1 MPEPA
6 TFAQKVLAQRAGR
19 SEVEIGEIVG
29 TRVDLVVCDELSFPE
44 VVEQFRQ
51 LGASQVFDPAG
62 LCVIADHENPARSVE
77 AADRMVITRAFCA
90 EHAIPHLVDV
100 GEAGVMHLT
109 LAERGLAAPG
119 ELVLGYDS
127 HMLTAGGLAALAIGV
142 GAADTAV
149 ALAFGETWLRVPETV
164 RITLEGVPSA
174 WVGPKDV
181 ALWFCQQL
189 GQDACVYQV
198 VEFDGSYVERLD
210 MDGRFTLANMS
221 IEIGA
226 KSAAVRP
233 DEATRAFVE
242 ERVDRGWEPV
252 WSDPDAQIAAQHTFD
267 VGSIGPLVS
276 LPDAPDR
283 AVSIDEAGDASVDQ
297 VFIGTCTNGRLA
309 DLREA
314 AAVLRGRAVNPGT
327 RLIVVPGSPGVFRA
341 ALAEGLIETF
351 LEAGATVGPAG
362 CGPCAGLHMGVMSE
376 GEVGIAT
383 SSRNFPGRM
392 GPRSSRLYIAGPAV
406 AAASAIAGRIVSPAE
421 VLGEEAATLVP
432 AR

>member
-1 MPEPA
+1 
-6 TFAQKVLAQRAGR
+6 QKVIAARAGR
-19 SEVEIGEIVG
+19 AEVEVGEIVG
-29 TRVDLVVCDELSFPE
+29 TRVDLVVSDELSFPE
-44 VVEQFRQ
+44 VVEQFRE
-51 LGASQVFDPAG
+51 LGASEVFDSDRV
-62 LCVIADHENPARSVE
+62 CVIADHENPARSVE
-77 AADRMVITRAFCA
+77 AANRMVTTRGFCD
-90 EHAIPHLVDV
+90 EQRIRHLVDV
-100 GEAGVMHLT
+100 GEAGVMHLV
-109 LAERGLAAPG
+109 LAEHGLAAPG

-127 HMLTAGGLAALAIGV
+127 HMLTAGGVGALSIGV

-164 RITLEGVPSA
+164 RITIDGSPAA

-181 ALWFCQQL
+181 GLWLCQQL
-189 GQDACVYQV
+189 GQEACVYQV
-198 VEFDGSYVERLD
+198 VEFDGSYVDQLD
-210 MDGRFTLANMS
+210 MDGRFTLANMA

-233 DEATRAFVE
+233 DETTRAYVDARVE
-242 ERVDRGWEPV
+242 RAWDPV
-252 WSDPDAQIAAQHTFD
+252 WSDADAELAAHR
-267 VGSIGPLVS
+267 SYEIGAIVPLVS
-276 LPDAPDR
+276 LPDAPDQ
-283 AVSIDEAGDASVDQ
+283 AVPIEQAGDEQVDQ
-297 VFIGTCTNGRLA
+297 VFIGTCTNGRLS

-314 AAVLRGRAVNPGT
+314 AAVLRGRTVHSNT
-327 RLIVVPGSPGVFRA
+327 RLIVVPGSPTVFRD

-351 LEAGATVGPAG
+351 LEAGAVVGPAG

-406 AAASAIAGRIVSPAE
+406 AAASAVAGRVASPAD
-421 VLGEEAATLVP
+421 VLGADAERLVP

>member
-1 MPEPA
+1 M
-6 TFAQKVLAQRAGR
+6 
-19 SEVEIGEIVG
+19 
-29 TRVDLVVCDELSFPE
+29 
-44 VVEQFRQ
+44 
-51 LGASQVFDPAG
+51 
-62 LCVIADHENPARSVE
+62 
-77 AADRMVITRAFCA
+77 
-90 EHAIPHLVDV
+90 HLV
-100 GEAGVMHLT
+100 LT
-109 LAERGLAAPG
+109 EHGLAAPG

-127 HMLTAGGLAALAIGV
+127 HMLTAGGVGALSIGV

-164 RITLEGVPSA
+164 RITLEGSPGA

-189 GQDACVYQV
+189 GQEACVYQV
-198 VEFDGSYVERLD
+198 VEFDGPYVESLD
-210 MDGRFTLANMS
+210 MDGRFTLANMA

-233 DEATRAFVE
+233 DETTREYADA
-242 ERVDRGWEPV
+242 RVARAWEPV
-252 WSDPDAQIAAQHTFD
+252 WSDPDAELAAHHTFE
-267 VGSIGPLVS
+267 VGSLGPLVS

-283 AVSIDEAGDASVDQ
+283 AVSIEEAAGDHVDQ
-297 VFIGTCTNGRLA
+297 VFIGTCTNGRLS

-314 AAVLRGRAVNPGT
+314 AAVLRGRQVHPGT
-327 RLIVVPGSPGVFRA
+327 RLIVVPGSPTVFRA

-351 LEAGATVGPAG
+351 LEAGAVVGPAG
-362 CGPCAGLHMGVMSE
+362 CGPCAGLHMGVMTE

-392 GPRSSRLYIAGPAV
+392 GARSSRLYIAGPAV
-406 AAASAIAGRIVSPAE
+406 AAASAIAGRVAAPAD
-421 VLGEEAATLVP
+421 VLGVEAERLVS